1 MKCPNCKQPF
11 IEERPPKFQCSVCGW
26 MEKID
31 KEWKNCE
38 APESPA
44 PQEPEPDPE
53 PDPEPEPEP
62 TPEPDPAA
70 HEPDPA
76 EHEPDPA
83 AHEPNPAA
91 EEPSPDHV
99 KKILGGLITI
109 TEVDE

>member
-11 IEERPPKFQCSVCGW
+11 IEERSPKFLCSVCGW

-38 APESPA
+38 APPSGESPT
-44 PQEPEPDPE
+44 PQE
-53 PDPEPEPEP
+53 PEPEPEP

-76 EHEPDPA
+76 AHEPDPA
-83 AHEPNPAA
+83 AHEPDPAA
-91 EEPSPDHV
+91 HEPTPDNV
-99 KKILGGLITI
+99 TKSYFGGLITV

>member
-11 IEERPPKFQCSVCGW
+11 IEERPPKFHCSKCGW
-26 MEKID
+26 LEKID

-53 PDPEPEPEP
+53 PEPEP

-76 EHEPDPA
+76 ANEPDPA
-83 AHEPNPAA
+83 AHEPDPAA
-91 EEPSPDHV
+91 NEPTPVNVTKSY
-99 KKILGGLITI
+99 LGGLVTV
-109 TEVDE
+109 TEVDG